1 MESEIRLKKVGG
13 KYILTAYGR
22 QIECGSMA
30 QVREALSLDEHEADP
45 EIETTEKEKETNE
58 MATTKKTVVD
68 DPVNHPAHY
77 TAGGIECL
85 DAIEAAV
92 CKYEKPMHAFL
103 AGQVI
108 KYIWRAPL
116 KGGYYEDLKKAQFY
130 LNRMIESES

>member
-1 MESEIRLKKVGG
+1 MSNETKLRKSGD
-13 KYILTAYGR
+13 KYILTVDGAD
-22 QIECGSMA
+22 IECDTMEEVMDKVGANNIATINKKENKKVATKST
-30 QVREALSLDEHEADP
+30 V
-45 EIETTEKEKETNE
+45 ETKP
-58 MATTKKTVVD
+58 VD

-85 DAIEAAV
+85 DSIEAAV

-116 KGGYYEDLKKAQFY
+116 KGKYYEDLKKAQFY